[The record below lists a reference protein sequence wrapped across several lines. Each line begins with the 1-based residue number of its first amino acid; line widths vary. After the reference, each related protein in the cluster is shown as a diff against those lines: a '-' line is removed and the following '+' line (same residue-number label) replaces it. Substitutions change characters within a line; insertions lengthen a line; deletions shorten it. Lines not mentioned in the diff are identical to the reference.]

1 MVLITLAACSEVLA
15 RHLEVLEEKV
25 SESGCP
31 QRCFSSYSVSL
42 VSSFAVRETSPS
54 LFGLAQLLGSVLI
67 SCLVHRCLAPITSRA
82 FIVTMHTY
90 GGVCSQQ
97 AICFFYCKLNIF

>member
-31 QRCFSSYSVSL
+31 QRCFS
-42 VSSFAVRETSPS
+42 SSFAVRETSPS